1 MNGSDG
7 SGWHCDIYIYLKKI
21 SGGHLDQIAY
31 LVKCEV
37 LKPFCALLEVK
48 DEKVLKVVMDGLAN
62 ILTTATK
69 AGQVQLKSIK

>member
-1 MNGSDG
+1 MVRVGIVI
-7 SGWHCDIYIYLKKI
+7 IYIFKKI

-69 AGQVQLKSIK
+69 AGQVQLKLIR